1 MDFLGVGPL
10 EFFFILLIALVIFGP
25 NDIVKAAKTLG
36 SFMRKI
42 VLSDSWRTLQHA
54 SKEIKNLPTTLMREA
69 GLEETDLQQLTGIT
83 DMKNVTRDLNRQIA
97 SAWTTPPQPRL
108 TDNPGNAAGVPN
120 PQEIAQPAADEE
132 NIIVDTPASPPDS
145 PFSQTIDKD

>member
-42 VLSDSWRTLQHA
+42 VLSDSWRTFQHA

-97 SAWTTPPQPRL
+97 SSWTTPPQPNL
-108 TDNPGNAAGVPN
+108 TDNPGNAAELPN
-120 PQEIAQPAADEE
+120 PQETAQPAADEE
-132 NIIVDTPASPPDS
+132 NITVDTPASPPDS
-145 PFSQTIDKD
+145 SFSQTTDNH